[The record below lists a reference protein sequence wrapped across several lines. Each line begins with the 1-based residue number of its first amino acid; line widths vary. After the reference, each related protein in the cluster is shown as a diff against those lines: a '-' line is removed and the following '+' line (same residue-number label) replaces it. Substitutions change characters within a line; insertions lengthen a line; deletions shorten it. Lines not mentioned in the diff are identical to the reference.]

1 MFNSMQ
7 HKVWKLFNKET
18 TTTTQQDL
26 YQSQKISCVNIMK
39 DSKTATAAKIIEGN
53 QRLHLGGT
61 HQPLAASKTFLSFQM
76 FGGLTADIYLFN
88 KYEKNMLETSRI
100 Y

>member
-1 MFNSMQ
+1 
-7 HKVWKLFNKET
+7 
-18 TTTTQQDL
+18 
-26 YQSQKISCVNIMK
+26 MK

-76 FGGLTADIYLFN
+76 FGGMTADIYLFN
-88 KYEKNMLETSRI
+88 KYEKNMLEMSRV
-100 Y
+100 YYY